1 MHCWIMCKLCY
12 KQPLPQPED
21 TIGMKTKKIIK
32 ASISTLLM
40 TLCLAG
46 LARAADI
53 KTQAEAISI
62 AAQQKTLTQ
71 VMMKN
76 YLFSALGVRSR
87 NADEQL
93 AEAAQQFTA
102 QQQQLADFV
111 ADEGVQ
117 QQLAR
122 MNQSW
127 PSVQKQFQKKPAK
140 LRFKELF
147 SGNEALLTE
156 ADTMLKKV
164 VQAKPNDSA
173 QPLSLLGQQDLLC
186 QRLAVL
192 YAMTAWGVASE
203 ADSSYETIADELH
216 KNMALLQGLPQNTA
230 EINEQLQQL
239 SLALERTL
247 KVSKARPGAL
257 LPALVDRS
265 VVKVVMQL
273 EQLQTDYLS
282 LTSAEN
288 S

>member
-1 MHCWIMCKLCY
+1 MHCWIMCKPCY
-12 KQPLPQPED
+12 KQPLQQPED

-53 KTQAEAISI
+53 KTQPEAISV
-62 AAQQKTLTQ
+62 AAQQRTLTQ

-93 AEAAQQFTA
+93 AKATQQFTS
-102 QQQQLADFV
+102 QQQQLAEFV

-122 MNQSW
+122 MSQSW
-127 PSVQKQFQKKPAK
+127 PAVQQQFQRKPDK
-140 LRFKELF
+140 LRFKELY
-147 SGNEALLTE
+147 SDNETLLTE
-156 ADTMLKKV
+156 ADSTLKKV
-164 VQAKPNDSA
+164 VQAKPDVRA
-173 QPLSLLGQQDLLC
+173 QPLSLLGQQELLC
-186 QRLAVL
+186 QRLVVL

-203 ADSSYETIADELH
+203 ADSSYETITSELH
-216 KNMALLQGLPQNTA
+216 ENMALLQALPQNTA

-239 SLALERTL
+239 NQALERTL
-247 KVSKARPGAL
+247 QVSKARPGAL

-273 EQLQTDYLS
+273 EQLQSDYRS
-282 LTSAEN
+282 LAGA
-288 S
+288 